1 MSKEDFIKTRILG
14 AVYAGGKSSRFGSDK
29 TMALFHDQ
37 PLLKHAINKL
47 EPQCQQV
54 VLLGGPIRFDKMT
67 LPDQPAPDQG
77 PLGGLCAALT
87 FAAENLFHWVVTI
100 PCDMPHLPGDIA
112 RALIMEAE
120 DANAPVCAAATEV
133 QLFPTVAV
141 WRPMLAERLSDW
153 MVHSESRAL
162 HRFFS
167 SCNGVRHQIND
178 WRLLANIN
186 RRGDIDELLSG

>member
-1 MSKEDFIKTRILG
+1 MSRETIKTRILG

-29 TMALFHDQ
+29 TMALFHDK
-37 PLLKHAINKL
+37 PLLKHAIDKL

-54 VLLGGPIRFDKMT
+54 VLMGGPIRFDKIT
-67 LPDQPAPDQG
+67 LPDQPNADEG
-77 PLGGLCAALT
+77 PLGGLCAALN

-112 RALIMEAE
+112 RAMIMEAE
-120 DANAPVCAAATEV
+120 DAHAPACAAGTDA

-141 WRPMLAERLSDW
+141 WRPMLAKPLNDW
-153 MVHSESRAL
+153 MANSEARAL
-162 HRFFS
+162 HRFFA

-186 RRGDIDELLSG
+186 RRDDMDELLSG